1 MVSAVAA
8 VGFAAALAVIP
19 AAPALSAAS
28 AAVFAPTVAAGRPAE
43 DPGKG
48 LAEMRRGIGL
58 SRAGDVA
65 GALEAFDHA
74 ASLAPA
80 LGDWSRALAAET
92 AADAGDTATVRRL
105 LAAMDPELVRERGW
119 RALVKARRKAAD
131 PTGALDAALQY
142 ARELP
147 SAAARAEAWVQ
158 VGELRLQLGDTA
170 DARAAFRT
178 VLETAPQTRVAVDAA
193 RTLNGLPGIG
203 PEDRL
208 LIGRTYLR
216 HGNVDRGVAG
226 VDAYLNAGRGTPAER
241 AELRLEVGR
250 RLFQARRYEQ
260 AERRLSALANEEPT
274 RRIAADALLLA
285 GRSQFRQNK
294 VTAARKTF
302 ERVAAEYPQE
312 PAAAEA
318 LYILADLEHDA
329 GNLDRAR
336 EYYRRAIND
345 HPEIAEAG
353 LAAMRLGGL
362 AHIEGNFDE
371 AVSIFERYRAHTDPG
386 RAQQAAYW
394 AALSYLR
401 LGNQARAEDLLRE
414 VVQADPITY
423 YGMRAAD
430 LLGESVWR
438 TALAP
443 EPPPAPA
450 SPELDDVIFRVTALR
465 ELGLDDAASFE
476 IDRAREVYA
485 ENREA
490 LYNLA
495 EAFHERGETFA
506 AIRLGRQLHRAEGRW
521 NARLLRIV
529 YPFPYREIII
539 REARRRKIDPY
550 LVAGLIRQESMFL
563 PGAVSPTGAVGLMQ
577 LMPATA
583 RQLARQAGLGNIT
596 TARLKD
602 PEINI
607 KLGTMYLAAMLERYG
622 GNVTEALVAYNAG
635 PTRVVRWRGLPEYR
649 DLEVFTERIPFAE
662 TRDYVKIVQQNAR
675 LYAALYG
682 GLEKLGDEED

>member
-1 MVSAVAA
+1 MFSTIATVGCAA
-8 VGFAAALAVIP
+8 VLAATSVAVP
-19 AAPALSAAS
+19 TLSAT
-28 AAVFAPTVAAGRPAE
+28 PVAMAGPAGQPAE

-74 ASLAPA
+74 ASLLPS
-80 LGDWSRALAAET
+80 LGDWSRALAAE
-92 AADAGDTATVRRL
+92 AAAGAGDTASVRRL

-119 RALVKARRKAAD
+119 RAVVEARRNAD
-131 PTGALDAALQY
+131 DPAGALEAATAY

-158 VGELRLQLGDTA
+158 IAELRLALGDTSA
-170 DARAAFRT
+170 ARVAFRT

-193 RTLNGLPGIG
+193 RALGGLPGIG

-216 HGNVDRGVAG
+216 HGNMDRGAAG
-226 VDAYLNAGRGTPAER
+226 VDAYLAAGLGSPAER

-250 RLFQARRYEQ
+250 RLFQARRYAQ
-260 AERRLSALANEEPT
+260 AERRLTALANEVPT

-285 GRSQFRQNK
+285 GRSQYRQNK
-294 VTAARKTF
+294 ITAGRKTF
-302 ERVAAEYPQE
+302 ERVAAEYPNE

-318 LYILADLEHDA
+318 LFILADLEHDA
-329 GNLDRAR
+329 GNLARAR
-336 EYYRRAIND
+336 EYYRRAMAD
-345 HPEIAEAG
+345 HPDIAQAG

-362 AHIEGNFDE
+362 AHIEGDFGE
-371 AVSIFERYRAHTDPG
+371 AVSIFERYRRQQTDPG
-386 RAQQAAYW
+386 RTQQAAYW

-401 LGNQARAEDLLRE
+401 MGDRARAEERLRE
-414 VVQADPITY
+414 VLQMDPITY

-443 EPPPAPA
+443 EPPAAREPADL
-450 SPELDDVIFRVTALR
+450 ENVVFRLGALR
-465 ELGLDDAASFE
+465 ELGLDDAVAYE
-476 IDRAREVYA
+476 IDRARHAYA
-485 ENREA
+485 QDREA
-490 LYNLA
+490 LYRLA

-506 AIRLGRQLHRAEGRW
+506 AIRLGRELRRTEGRW

-529 YPFPYREIII
+529 YPFPYRETIL
-539 REARRRKIDPY
+539 REARRRNLDPY

-563 PGAVSPTGAVGLMQ
+563 PGAVSPAGAVGLMQ
-577 LMPATA
+577 IMPATG
-583 RQLARQAGLGNIT
+583 RQLGRQAGLGNIT
-596 TARLKD
+596 PARLKD

-607 KLGTMYLAAMLERYG
+607 KLGTMYLATMLERYG
-622 GNVTEALVAYNAG
+622 GNVTDALVAYNAG
-635 PTRVVRWRGLPEYR
+635 PTRVVRWRDLPEYQ

-682 GLEKLGDEED
+682 GSAELGGEE